1 MVIDFCLK
9 PPDYKNDPRCR
20 KDKDGREHRLGGTQF
35 EPTDARRAFPCFD
48 EPGLKAE
55 FKVSFNIVIF
65 FIFRC
70 SLPTAMSISRSEI
83 LRRKKKEVE
92 KLMGDHGRSMGGP
105 VRSVGVLGG
114 Q

>member
-9 PPDYKNDPRCR
+9 PPDYKNDPWCR

-65 FIFRC
+65 LA
-70 SLPTAMSISRSEI
+70 S
-83 LRRKKKEVE
+83 
-92 KLMGDHGRSMGGP
+92 
-105 VRSVGVLGG
+105 
-114 Q
+114 